1 MSLLIFP
8 PLILIA
14 TIAERPR
21 RYPAYRK
28 RVNHFEAAREPL
40 QRRLARANRRYRRAY
55 PRRAAG
61 RATTKKRLPISH
73 IDKRR

>member
-14 TIAERPR
+14 AIAERPR

-28 RVNHFEAAREPL
+28 RVNHFE
-40 QRRLARANRRYRRAY
+40 
-55 PRRAAG
+55 
-61 RATTKKRLPISH
+61 TTKKRLPISH
-73 IDKRR
+73 IGKRK

>member
-14 TIAERPR
+14 AIAERPR

-28 RVNHFEAAREPL
+28 RVNHFES
-40 QRRLARANRRYRRAY
+40 
-55 PRRAAG
+55 
-61 RATTKKRLPISH
+61 TKKA
-73 IDKRR
+73 RRCSRPTNR

>member
-14 TIAERPR
+14 AIAERPR

-28 RVNHFEAAREPL
+28 RANHFE
-40 QRRLARANRRYRRAY
+40 
-55 PRRAAG
+55 
-61 RATTKKRLPISH
+61 TTKKRLPILH